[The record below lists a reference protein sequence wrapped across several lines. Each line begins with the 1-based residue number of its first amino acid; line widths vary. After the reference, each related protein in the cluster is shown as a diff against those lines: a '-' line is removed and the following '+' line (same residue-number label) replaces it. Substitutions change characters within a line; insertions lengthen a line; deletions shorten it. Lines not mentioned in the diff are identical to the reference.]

1 MLLKKDSDK
10 GCALFHEK
18 KIPAFSAAL
27 TSSKS
32 LSAKEIVKFNKVLTN
47 IRNGYN
53 PSTGIFTVPISGVYQ
68 FSSVVMSQS
77 GKKLV
82 ATLYLNDTRV
92 SSVYIKSI
100 AYQTGALSMVLDV
113 KKGDQLTMKSDS
125 SYSIY
130 SDIMNYSTFSGHMIS
145 Q

>member
-1 MLLKKDSDK
+1 M
-10 GCALFHEK
+10 FHEK

-27 TSSKS
+27 TSSQS
-32 LSAKEIVKFNKVLTN
+32 LSAKEIIKFNKVLTN

-68 FSSVVMSQS
+68 FSSVIMSQS
-77 GKKLV
+77 GKKII

-113 KKGDQLTMKSDS
+113 KKGDQITMKSYS
-125 SYSIY
+125 SYSIH